1 MPTQEGILAVLS
13 SIYPFRAMDDEF
25 RLVVANNVREEHYDA
40 GEIIYRVGDPA
51 HDLFILYSGN
61 VRLYL
66 PAEVEGD
73 VLATHKQGD
82 FFGHEVLEERGV
94 RRTTARA
101 INDVTVLAFDEP
113 HLVFLAENLPDI
125 AEAFELMS
133 DSFNLIMRL
142 RFPWLGENEAVY
154 YLARRHPMF
163 LIERLIALLLLFGM
177 ATVSLLWFLSTP
189 PGNLVLPLI
198 GFGLVFLVLFV
209 AIIWVIVDWS
219 NDYSI
224 ITSQRVLFQ
233 ELIVFLYDSR
243 REAPLSAILSVTTE
257 TSLLGRILD
266 YGDVMVR
273 TFTGL
278 ITLPFVRKPDHVG
291 RIVEAEWYRARVS
304 LTRAER
310 AAVEHRIREIVGL
323 PSTAPVPLPV
333 PAGIPILE
341 DEEEAAPDRQNW
353 FTRIFAELFFLR
365 FERGGDIIY
374 RKHWWILL
382 RHIFLPSLA
391 ILTLFFFT
399 GYLLWIPGALL
410 SPVIGWL
417 TLAILFPV
425 LFGWWIYQYVDWRND
440 FFMVTDEQIL
450 DVYRKP
456 LAREERRAA
465 PLRSIQSIEFERL
478 GLIGILLNF
487 GTVYI
492 RVGDTQLTFDE
503 VFNPSE
509 VQRELFNRLATRE
522 YRDRLAEQQ
531 REQDRMSQWLSTYH
545 RLTNPEVNPDTPPE
559 DEQI

>member
-1 MPTQEGILAVLS
+1 MPTQEGILAVLN

-25 RLVVANNVREEHYDA
+25 VQIVVDNLREVHYDE
-40 GEIIYRVGDPA
+40 GQVIYHVGDPA
-51 HDLFILYSGN
+51 GELYILYSGN
-61 VRLYL
+61 VRLRL
-66 PAEVEGD
+66 PAEVEGE

-82 FFGHEVLEERGV
+82 FFGHEVLEEFGV

-101 INDVTVLAFDEP
+101 ITDVTVLAIDEP
-113 HLVFLAENLPDI
+113 HLAFLAENVPDV
-125 AEAFELMS
+125 AEAFELMLA
-133 DSFNLIMRL
+133 SFNLIMRL
-142 RFPWLGENEAVY
+142 RFSWLGENEAVY
-154 YLARRHPMF
+154 YLARRHPFF
-163 LIERLIALLLLFGM
+163 LIERLIALLLAFGVITT
-177 ATVSLLWFLSTP
+177 AFLWAL
-189 PGNLVLPLI
+189 NLPQIGSAIPLI
-198 GFGLVFLVLFV
+198 VFSLVMLALTV
-209 AIIWVIVDWS
+209 AIVWVVVDWS

-224 ITSQRVLFQ
+224 ITSQRVMFQ

-266 YGDVMVR
+266 YGDVIVR
-273 TFTGL
+273 TFTGM
-278 ITLPFVRKPDHVG
+278 ITLPFVRKPDHVA

-310 AAVEHRIREIVGL
+310 AAVEYRIREIVGL
-323 PSTAPVPLPV
+323 PSTAPAPLPV
-333 PAGIPILE
+333 PPGVPIPQN
-341 DEEEAAPDRQNW
+341 EEEAPGQPNW
-353 FTRIFAELFFLR
+353 FTRFFADLFFLR
-365 FERGGDIIY
+365 FEREGVIIY

-391 ILTLFFFT
+391 IITLFIFT
-399 GYLLWIPGALL
+399 GYLFLVPGAILPPVAGWALL
-410 SPVIGWL
+410 G
-417 TLAILFPV
+417 ILFPI
-425 LFGWWIYQYVDWRND
+425 LFGWWLYEYIDWRND

-456 LAREERRAA
+456 LAHEERRAA

-478 GLIGILLNF
+478 GLIGLFLNF

-503 VFNPSE
+503 VYNPSE
-509 VQRELFNRLATRE
+509 VQRELFNRLASRE

-531 REQDRMSQWLSTYH
+531 REQDRMSQWLRTYH
-545 RLTNPEVNPDTPPE
+545 ELTNPAANPNTPPE